1 MTPMKKSRVT
11 KGQRRALATLA
22 KILRDFFAK
31 EEARG

>member
-1 MTPMKKSRVT
+1 MTPMKKKIT
-11 KGQRRALATLA
+11 PGQRRALATLA